1 MIKQITNFIK
11 ILNSDVKEEEI
22 ALGIVLGLFAGFLSI
37 IPFNFILVF
46 ILLLI
51 LKANFSMFFVS
62 FAIFKLISFAIDP
75 LGDVIGYFVLKLKFL
90 HSFFSFLSSIPLMNF
105 TQFNYSVVMGDFI
118 LAIVL
123 TPFIYIL
130 SIKLVK
136 NYREKLKE
144 KVQKFKIVQALNLT
158 NFFKIDKEG

>member
-37 IPFNFILVF
+37 VPFNFILVF

-62 FAIFKLISFAIDP
+62 FAIFKLISLVIDP

>member
-11 ILNSDVKEEEI
+11 ILNSDVRGEEI

-37 IPFNFILVF
+37 VPFNFILIF

-51 LKANFSMFFVS
+51 LKANFSMFFIS
-62 FAIFKLISFAIDP
+62 FAIFKLISFGIDP
-75 LGDVIGYFVLKLKFL
+75 LGDIIGYSVLKLKFL
-90 HSFFSFLSSIPLMNF
+90 HPFFTFLSSIPLMNF

-130 SIKLVK
+130 SIKFVK
-136 NYREKLKE
+136 IYRDKLKE
-144 KVQKFKIVQALNLT
+144 KIQKFKIVQALKMT
-158 NFFKIDKEG
+158 NFFKINKEG